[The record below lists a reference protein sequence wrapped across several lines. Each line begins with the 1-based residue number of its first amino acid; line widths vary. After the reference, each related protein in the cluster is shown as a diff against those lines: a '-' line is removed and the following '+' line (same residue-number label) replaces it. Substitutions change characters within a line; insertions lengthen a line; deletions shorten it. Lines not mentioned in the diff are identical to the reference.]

1 MELAARLKRTGLAR
15 RVKSLLRALPASST
29 STLLFRMHRKLHP
42 DERLPSSPLP
52 EPYRLRVYEA
62 GGENAWL
69 DLLNA
74 SAEFGAWNRDRL
86 EREILSTL
94 LPGGGI
100 FAAHE
105 GRLIGCASVC
115 FMKEYSPNAILMYVA
130 LLPEHRGKGLGQA
143 LVWETLRVSQRER
156 YPAMILH
163 TENHR
168 HAAVRTYFQLGFLP
182 QLAEGV
188 ADKWQWATMLN
199 MALLGGESARE
210 GRG

>member
-1 MELAARLKRTGLAR
+1 MGLATSLKRTRLAR
-15 RVKSLLRALPASST
+15 GVKSLLRMLPQAAPN
-29 STLLFRMHRKLHP
+29 LLLRMSRKLHP
-42 DERLPSSPLP
+42 DERLPPP
-52 EPYRLRVYEA
+52 TIAEPYRLRTYEPGA
-62 GGENAWL
+62 EDVWI

-74 SAEFGAWNRDRL
+74 SSEFGIWDRARL
-86 EREILSTL
+86 QREILATL

-100 FAAHE
+100 FAVCE

-115 FMKEYSPNAILMYVA
+115 SMPEYQPNAILMYVG

-143 LVWETLRVSQRER
+143 LVWETLRVSQRLS

-182 QLAEGV
+182 QLAAGA
-188 ADKWQWATMLN
+188 ADKKQWADILN
-199 MALLGGESARE
+199 EALLNGGAQKE
-210 GRG
+210 GRR

>member
-1 MELAARLKRTGLAR
+1 MGLATHLKRTALAR
-15 RVKSLLRALPASST
+15 RVKSLLRVRPAQP
-29 STLLFRMHRKLHP
+29 LLFRMHRKLHA
-42 DERLPSSPLP
+42 DERLPLP
-52 EPYRLRVYEA
+52 ILAESYRLRTYQTGDE
-62 GGENAWL
+62 EAWL

-86 EREILSTL
+86 QREIVSTL
-94 LPGGGI
+94 LPDGGI
-100 FAAHE
+100 FAVHE

-115 FMKEYSPNAILMYVA
+115 FMKEYSPHAILMYVA

-143 LVWETLRVSQRER
+143 LVWQTLRVSQREK

-168 HAAVRTYFQLGFLP
+168 YAAVRSYVQLGFLP

-188 ADKWQWATMLN
+188 ADQRQWADMLSK
-199 MALLGGESARE
+199 ALLGGASSRE